1 MKIGPYDIY
10 QPVVPVV
17 YPLCLLKLVQRYG
30 ISTEDA
36 LLNVGYSETE
46 LNQPGIRVTTEQ
58 WATQTLR
65 AIELCGDIGLGIEL
79 GLQMRMSSH
88 GLLGFAIMTAPTV
101 KHALKLL
108 ENFFR
113 TRVLHY
119 QLVYKEENNM
129 VILEVQPLIAIPPLL
144 HRFYVESFF
153 VNLSYISQ
161 LTSNPIEDITFH
173 FPWSKPEYYDKFS
186 RELPAS
192 KFNKPIS
199 QILFPSS
206 YIDNKLNFAD
216 ETSYY
221 QATEIV
227 EREYLSLLG
236 DQKDLI
242 TQVREKL
249 VLDINGYPQINE
261 IAEHLHMS
269 ERTLRRKLVDAGT
282 GFQCLLD
289 EVRYCDSKKMLS
301 DSNLDIQAIAI
312 KLGFQ
317 DPANFTRAFKKW
329 GDQTPIQYRKQVLL
343 KNN

>member
-1 MKIGPYDIY
+1 MKIGPYDIN

-17 YPLCLLKLVQRYG
+17 YPLFLLKLVQTYG

-46 LNQPGIRVTTEQ
+46 LNQPGIRVTTKQ
-58 WATQTLR
+58 WVTQTLR
-65 AIELCGDIGLGIEL
+65 ALELCGDIGLGIEL

-101 KHALKLL
+101 KHALKLF

-119 QLVYKEENNM
+119 QLVFKEENNM

-173 FPWSKPEYYDKFS
+173 FTWSKPEYFDKFS
-186 RELPAS
+186 HDLPAVE
-192 KFNKPIS
+192 FNKS
-199 QILFPSS
+199 VNQILFSSS
-206 YIDNKLNFAD
+206 YLANELNFSD
-216 ETSYY
+216 ENSYY
-221 QATEIV
+221 QTTEIV
-227 EREYLSLLG
+227 EREYFSLLG
-236 DQKDLI
+236 HQKDLI

-249 VLDINGYPQINE
+249 VLNIIGYPQINE
-261 IAEHLHMS
+261 IAEFLNMS

-301 DSNLDIQAIAI
+301 DSNLDIQAIAS

-329 GDQTPIQYRKQVLL
+329 SGQTPAYYRKQVPL